1 MPVLVWV
8 FDVPL
13 TGSVEFRVVLPKGNR
28 FQVPKLVRWEFK
40 MEPGQVMRVRVRRA
54 NAYGQNEYF
63 FGRMSRDGRITI
75 PKLTVDLLQ
84 EEIDGKSL
92 VGHVLEVQLSPSG
105 Q

>member
-40 MEPGQVMRVRVRRA
+40 MEPGQVLRVRVGRA
-54 NAYGQNEYF
+54 NVYGQNEYF

-84 EEIDGKSL
+84 EDFDGKSL
-92 VGHVLEVQLSPSG
+92 VGSVLKVQLGPSG